1 MPEWLIL
8 CAGPVIGAVIGLLT
22 NWVAVKML
30 FRPRKAH
37 YIGKFH
43 VPFTPGVIPRRQGAL
58 AKALGR
64 AVGETLV
71 RREDLKA
78 SLCSDAVANTV
89 ARTVMGLPS
98 VRTLGVE
105 VFGATYESK
114 RIKVLDFATDR
125 ILAGILSLDLGEV
138 ITNEANAAIPAFAEA
153 KKFGFLTTKMIA
165 EQIPSITPFITEKVT
180 EYLKTDGRERLYA
193 ALEEQAASAEGKP
206 VAELFSNP
214 DAIRNALIAFYRD
227 MVNKYADTVLEH
239 IRIEEIVEQKIA
251 AMDSK
256 DLETLVLSVM
266 KKELNSLIWL
276 GVPIGFIMG
285 CITTLITHFGGI

>member
-64 AVGETLV
+64 AVSETLV

-98 VRTLGVE
+98 IRTLGME

-114 RIKVLDFATDR
+114 RIKILDFATDR

-138 ITNEANAAIPAFAEA
+138 ITTEA
-153 KKFGFLTTKMIA
+153 KSAIASYADAKLVIFKSMVNDQMIA
-165 EQIPSITPFITEKVT
+165 SITAPITDKVT
-180 EYLKTDGRERLYA
+180 EYLKTAGRERLYA

-251 AMDSK
+251 AMDAK

-285 CITTLITHFGGI
+285 CITTLIIHFGGI

>member
-64 AVGETLV
+64 AVSETLV

-98 VRTLGVE
+98 IRTLGVE

-114 RIKVLDFATDR
+114 RIKILDFATDR

-138 ITNEANAAIPAFAEA
+138 ITTEA
-153 KKFGFLTTKMIA
+153 KSAIASYADAKLVIFKSMVNDQMIA
-165 EQIPSITPFITEKVT
+165 SITAPITDKVT
-180 EYLKTDGRERLYA
+180 EYLKTAGRERLYA